1 MAGVEIKVGSES
13 VTFSEKI
20 AIQANIYKPIEAVRY
35 SKYAD
40 KDSVTVA
47 YFESKE
53 LFSEDSVVLEDHS
66 VFSSYNDRR
75 NIDEQI
81 WKKYNELVFTSK
93 YKDIL
98 ITFVEGTSFKGT
110 EVTPLFYK
118 QKDCE
123 NVASVSVE
131 KKTNK
136 SESVETVNFGHTIVN
151 GEIYYNYENSYN
163 AITGEYTLYYL
174 TISYQDGS
182 SERRILNPTKA
193 IEEATY
199 ETLNGSKVTYSRKYR
214 NQYYSY
220 RIILPEDKTIAS
232 YICSSNSGEVSFYV
246 KELEKNSIYLKKP
259 KNQSI
264 KNEWFAE
271 INNGEVYSVKEGVY
285 RKYSIPEY
293 NDQGF
298 SVKHGY
304 LYVKDKECSVINDL
318 HLQLPYENIYVNDLA
333 EDIKIYKYDID
344 NKLVDGN
351 PLNILYVDE
360 TTGIVR
366 LEKSI
371 QRNVEYIFKA
381 EFNYRTDSFV
391 LNQYNLNPYMNPEA
405 IYETYHVYVKP
416 NQSRRSIQVFKA
428 SDLES
433 SNPPD
438 IPESWLYLGSM
449 NYEEDYDIEQ
459 SLSFDLNNNKRFVSE
474 EDSFS
479 KNPYILQ
486 SKYGYGNNG
495 QKLQKNNIVIVD
507 VPVSYEAE
515 DFYTEK
521 ELYTLFKRKLKPS
534 TNLVINYVDDMPK
547 LELVNND
554 SGKIE
559 ISCSW
564 EGLGTY
570 QLHREDVSSE
580 KISIGIYS
588 NIPDSAYKISFTD
601 DNVVSETTYT
611 YTISYNG
618 KVSKRVL
625 KVKAR

>member
-1 MAGVEIKVGSES
+1 MAGIEIKVNSGPI
-13 VTFSEKI
+13 TISEKI
-20 AIQANIYKPIEAVRY
+20 DIQANIYKPIEAVRY

-66 VFSSYNDRR
+66 IFSSYNDRR

-93 YKDIL
+93 YKEIL

-118 QKDCE
+118 QKDCQDV
-123 NVASVSVE
+123 VAVTVE
-131 KKTNK
+131 KITNK
-136 SESVETVNFGHTIVN
+136 SESVETVNFGHAIVS

-174 TISYQDGS
+174 TISYQDGGS
-182 SERRILNPTKA
+182 DRRILNPTKA

-199 ETLNGSKVTYSRKYR
+199 ETLTSSKITYSRRYR

-232 YICSSNSGEVSFYV
+232 YICSNNSGEVSFYV

-259 KNQSI
+259 RNQSI

-271 INNGEVYSVKEGVY
+271 VNNGEVYSVVDSVY

-293 NDQGF
+293 SNQGF
-298 SVKHGY
+298 SVKHGF
-304 LYVKDKECSVINDL
+304 LYVKDKECSVINNL
-318 HLQLPYENIYVNDLA
+318 HLQLPYKNIYANNLA

-344 NKLVDGN
+344 NKLVDGE
-351 PLNILYVDE
+351 PLSVLYIDE

-366 LEKSI
+366 LEESI
-371 QRNVEYIFKA
+371 QENVEYIFKA
-381 EFNYRTDSFV
+381 EFHYRTDSFV
-391 LNQYNLNPYMNPEA
+391 LNQFNLNPYMNPEA

-416 NQSRRSIQVFKA
+416 NESRRSVQVFKA
-428 SDLES
+428 SEL
-433 SNPPD
+433 SNLPE
-438 IPESWLYLGSM
+438 IAESWLYLGSM

-459 SLSFDLNNNKRFVSE
+459 SLSFQLNNNKRFVSE

-507 VPVSYEAE
+507 VPASYEAE

-547 LELVNND
+547 LELVSNEGE
-554 SGKIE
+554 SIE
-559 ISCSW
+559 VSCSW

-570 QLHREDVSSE
+570 QLYREDSSSPG
-580 KISIGIYS
+580 KNNIDTYN
-588 NIPDSAYKISFTD
+588 NIPTGRYEISFTD
-601 DNVVSETTYT
+601 ATVVSGTTYT
-611 YTISYNG
+611 YTISYNS
-618 KVSKRVL
+618 KVSKRTL
-625 KVKAR
+625 RVKAR

>member
-1 MAGVEIKVGSES
+1 MAGIEIKVNSGPI
-13 VTFSEKI
+13 TISEKI
-20 AIQANIYKPIEAVRY
+20 DIQANIYKPIEAVRY

-66 VFSSYNDRR
+66 IFSSYNDRR

-81 WKKYNELVFTSK
+81 CKKYNELVFTSK
-93 YKDIL
+93 YKEIL

-118 QKDCE
+118 QKDCQDV
-123 NVASVSVE
+123 VAVTVE
-131 KKTNK
+131 KITNK
-136 SESVETVNFGHTIVN
+136 SESVETVNFGHAIVS

-174 TISYQDGS
+174 TISYQDGGS
-182 SERRILNPTKA
+182 DRRILNPTKA

-199 ETLNGSKVTYSRKYR
+199 ETLTSSKITYSRRYR

-232 YICSSNSGEVSFYV
+232 YICSNNSGEVSFYV

-259 KNQSI
+259 RNQSI

-271 INNGEVYSVKEGVY
+271 VNNGEVYSVVDSVY

-293 NDQGF
+293 SNQGF
-298 SVKHGY
+298 SVKHGF
-304 LYVKDKECSVINDL
+304 LYVKDKECSVINNL
-318 HLQLPYENIYVNDLA
+318 HLQLPYKNIYANNLA

-344 NKLVDGN
+344 NKLVDGE
-351 PLNILYVDE
+351 PLSVLYIDE

-366 LEKSI
+366 LEESI
-371 QRNVEYIFKA
+371 QENVEYIFKA
-381 EFNYRTDSFV
+381 EFHYRTDSFV
-391 LNQYNLNPYMNPEA
+391 LNQFNLNPYMNPEA

-416 NQSRRSIQVFKA
+416 NESRRSVQVFKA
-428 SDLES
+428 SEL
-433 SNPPD
+433 SNLPE
-438 IPESWLYLGSM
+438 IAESWLYLGSM

-459 SLSFDLNNNKRFVSE
+459 SLSFQLNNNKRFVSE

-507 VPVSYEAE
+507 VPASYEAE

-547 LELVNND
+547 LELVSNEGE
-554 SGKIE
+554 SIE
-559 ISCSW
+559 VSCSW

-570 QLHREDVSSE
+570 QLYREDSSSPG
-580 KISIGIYS
+580 KNNIDTYN
-588 NIPDSAYKISFTD
+588 NIPTGRYEISFTD
-601 DNVVSETTYT
+601 ATVVSGTTYT
-611 YTISYNG
+611 YTISYNS
-618 KVSKRVL
+618 KVSKRTL
-625 KVKAR
+625 RVKAR